1 MNKIITIYE
10 LLGLIKDKK
19 VPKKIKYDKNI
30 FVFRNNGYEYENGNV
45 GFFDEYKDKLLYNT
59 KSFLNDKV
67 EIIEEPKELEEIEFK
82 FNNGKRFMIS
92 NIENINYEVFIDTKE
107 LVLATKINEIIRYI
121 KDKENK

>member
-1 MNKIITIYE
+1 MKKEITIYE

-19 VPKKIKYDKNI
+19 APKKISI
-30 FVFRNNGYEYENGNV
+30 FNEIYLLGGNN
-45 GFFDEYKDKLLYNT
+45 EYKTYYRECDKTSINDIYVLEYVLNT
-59 KSFLNDKV
+59 KV